1 MNSRYRT
8 KKTTASIIALL
19 FMLSASSGCSDEN
32 TSLIQN
38 QKENNMFG
46 FGNKSEER
54 HVTSSPIEGRIFENG
69 IPVSNARI
77 VRKVRSNKH
86 QDWVVEEFNTDESGF
101 FSLPTREETY
111 SLGLTQFVSA
121 TQIDVEINGTLIN
134 FWYSN
139 NSRGRLYSEFGG
151 AALENLI
158 CELTNEEI
166 IINGDGYGILAKC
179 TWSNMPN
186 DNNTTDN

>member
-77 VRKVRSNKH
+77 VRKVRSNIN
-86 QDWVVEEFNTDESGF
+86 QDWVLEEFKTDDNGYF
-101 FSLPTREETY
+101 NLPIKEEVY

-121 TQIDVEINGTLIN
+121 TQIDIEINGQLVN

-139 NSRGRLYSEFGG
+139 NSRGHLYSEFGG

-166 IINGDGYGILAKC
+166 IINGDGYGILTKC
-179 TWSNMPN
+179 LWSNMPKTS
-186 DNNTTDN
+186 DTTDN

>member
-1 MNSRYRT
+1 
-8 KKTTASIIALL
+8 
-19 FMLSASSGCSDEN
+19 
-32 TSLIQN
+32 
-38 QKENNMFG
+38 MFG